1 MNIFGDILLREGGGG
16 GREFVN
22 VVAEKVSGLF
32 SGEGFGVDGFPNG
45 VHNYVVQTRLS
56 TRGRSVDREAATSVR
71 ASGEI

>member
-1 MNIFGDILLREGGGG
+1 M
-16 GREFVN
+16 N

-56 TRGRSVDREAATSVR
+56 TRGSVDREAATSVR
-71 ASGEI
+71 ALGEI